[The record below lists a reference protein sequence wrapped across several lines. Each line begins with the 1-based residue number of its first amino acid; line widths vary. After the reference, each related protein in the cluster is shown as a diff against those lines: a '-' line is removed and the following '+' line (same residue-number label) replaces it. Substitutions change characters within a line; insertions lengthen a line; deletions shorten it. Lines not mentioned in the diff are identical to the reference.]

1 MNVLSLFDGSLGT
14 LTIFW
19 LVLIVVVF
27 IYALYRF
34 LSKCGR
40 IIRDCNSISYPT
52 TEDTLNKTL
61 VGRVILQNV
70 KQGTTDY
77 AEDSLS
83 VSTVAAPYKLNL
95 RLAQSTPSILISLG
109 ILGTF
114 LGLSVAILQ
123 FDHSSSDTIRTSINS
138 LLSGMGTAFF
148 TSVFGMLFSVV
159 FLLLERTR
167 YNDLCNAVDSLCERT
182 DQAYRQSSEQFFDK
196 RLEKISGQISGLQLS
211 FGDNLDKV
219 FDEKV
224 TPVMTDISKKLENP
238 AQAVVDGLIEEF
250 RNLTSGLSDA
260 LTEKVNNKMND
271 LLEQFIL
278 ATDAMKEVPVSIDT
292 ATTNLLKASG
302 ESIES
307 QKAFTDESRLAIL
320 LALQDGE
327 KCGCSLMELLK
338 ISQPTLSHH
347 MKILCDS
354 DLVVCRKDGKWTYY
368 SISPEGVESFKE
380 MISSYTRYDNSRKC
394 CAAKH

>member
-40 IIRDCNSISYPT
+40 IIKDCNSISYPT

-123 FDHSSSDTIRTSINS
+123 FDHSSSDPLQHGPDRCD
-138 LLSGMGTAFF
+138 
-148 TSVFGMLFSVV
+148 
-159 FLLLERTR
+159 R
-167 YNDLCNAVDSLCERT
+167 
-182 DQAYRQSSEQFFDK
+182 K
-196 RLEKISGQISGLQLS
+196 RHGASGL
-211 FGDNLDKV
+211 
-219 FDEKV
+219 
-224 TPVMTDISKKLENP
+224 
-238 AQAVVDGLIEEF
+238 
-250 RNLTSGLSDA
+250 R
-260 LTEKVNNKMND
+260 
-271 LLEQFIL
+271 
-278 ATDAMKEVPVSIDT
+278 
-292 ATTNLLKASG
+292 
-302 ESIES
+302 
-307 QKAFTDESRLAIL
+307 QKPEA
-320 LALQDGE
+320 
-327 KCGCSLMELLK
+327 
-338 ISQPTLSHH
+338 
-347 MKILCDS
+347 
-354 DLVVCRKDGKWTYY
+354 DLVHGPPLPR
-368 SISPEGVESFKE
+368 
-380 MISSYTRYDNSRKC
+380 R
-394 CAAKH
+394 